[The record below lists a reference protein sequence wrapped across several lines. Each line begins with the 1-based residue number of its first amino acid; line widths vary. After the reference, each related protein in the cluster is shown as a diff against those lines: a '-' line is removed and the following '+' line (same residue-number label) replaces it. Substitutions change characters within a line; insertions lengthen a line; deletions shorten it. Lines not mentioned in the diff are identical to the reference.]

1 MATLREYF
9 DTDFSKVL
17 NLANILNVNGADF
30 EVEIFVKV
38 HMDFDS
44 NTKYLSVYIP
54 ENSSHQKICKVIM
67 QNLDPLLAIG
77 KSTIVQTKLPGE
89 RHMDSKD
96 LNFSGRLFV
105 YSENEISEA
114 EIDELEKFA
123 KGKNLALQYR
133 SPSFSK
139 ERSAIEKPLAFISHD
154 SRDKNSIARPIAT
167 KLSKLMC
174 PIWFDEF
181 SLKLGDNLRESIESG
196 IKESQKC
203 VLVLS
208 KNFLSNPGW
217 TKTEFDSIF
226 TKELIEKQNVVLPI
240 WVDVSKAEV
249 YEYSPSLANK
259 VAIKWEAGEDEV
271 VRKIHQA
278 LK

>member
-17 NLANILNVNGADF
+17 NVANNLKVNGAAF
-30 EVEIFVKV
+30 EQEIFVKV

-44 NTKYLSVYIP
+44 NTKYLSVYLP
-54 ENSSHQKICKVIM
+54 TNSSHQNICKGIM

-77 KSTIVQTKLPGE
+77 NSTAVQTKLPGE
-89 RHMDSKD
+89 RLMNSKG
-96 LNFSGRLFV
+96 LNFSGRLFI

-114 EIDELEKFA
+114 EIDELEEFA
-123 KGKNLALQYR
+123 KGKNLSLQYR
-133 SPSFSK
+133 GPNFSK

-154 SRDKNSIARPIAT
+154 SKDKDSVARPIAT
-167 KLSKLMC
+167 KLSRLMC
-174 PIWFDEF
+174 PVWFDEF
-181 SLKLGDNLRESIESG
+181 SLKLGDNLRESIENG
-196 IKESQKC
+196 IKESKKC
-203 VLVLS
+203 VLILS

-217 TKTEFDSIF
+217 AKTEFDSIF
-226 TKELIEKQNVVLPI
+226 TKELIENQNVVLPI
-240 WVDVSKAEV
+240 WVDVSKQEV

-259 VAIKWEAGEDEV
+259 VAIKWNAGEDEV

>member
-17 NLANILNVNGADF
+17 NIANSLKLRGMDF
-30 EVEIFVKV
+30 DDEIFVKV

-54 ENSSHQKICKVIM
+54 ANSSHQNICKGIL

-77 KSTIVQTKLPGE
+77 NSTAIQTKLPGE
-89 RHMDSKD
+89 RLMDSKD
-96 LNFSGRLFV
+96 LNFSGRIFV
-105 YSENEISEA
+105 YSENETSEA
-114 EIDELEKFA
+114 EIDELERFA
-123 KGKNLALQYR
+123 KEKNLALQYR
-133 SPSFSK
+133 SPEFSK

-154 SRDKNSIARPIAT
+154 SRDKDIIARPIAT
-167 KLSKLMC
+167 KLSRLMC
-174 PIWFDEF
+174 PVWFDEF
-181 SLKLGDNLRESIESG
+181 SLKIGDNLRESIEHG
-196 IKESQKC
+196 IKESKKC
-203 VLVLS
+203 VLILS

-217 TKTEFDSIF
+217 TKKEFDAIF
-226 TKELIEKQNVVLPI
+226 TKELIEKQNVVLPV
-240 WVDVSKAEV
+240 WVDVSKEEV

-259 VAIKWEAGEDEV
+259 VAIKWDVGEEEV